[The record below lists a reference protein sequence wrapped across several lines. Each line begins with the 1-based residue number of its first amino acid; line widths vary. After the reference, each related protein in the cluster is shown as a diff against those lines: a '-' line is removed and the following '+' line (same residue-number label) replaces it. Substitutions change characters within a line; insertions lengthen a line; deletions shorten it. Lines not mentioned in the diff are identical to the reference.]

1 MTQED
6 NNKPYANIAALF
18 SDPIIELV
26 VVFGQ
31 SGAGL
36 STALDILEDVGF
48 NSVDNLPLALVDQLV
63 SLSVETEHKKLAI
76 GVDLRTSGIDAA
88 AMIRLAD
95 NVKQR
100 FGARCQFVLVEASSD
115 ELIKR
120 YQATRRRHPLLT
132 DHNNLQEAIK
142 TDRAFMRDI
151 AHIAD
156 IVIDS
161 TEMAPAGFRA
171 KLLSQLGMTPEQTMT
186 LTIMSFSYRKGL
198 PDTADFIFDMR
209 FINNPHWQPQLR
221 AMTGCDRQVFDY
233 VCSDESFLPFMEH
246 VAQMLSSV
254 LSRLDDESRPHLT
267 FGFGCTG
274 GKHRSVSAAK
284 WLSAWADKNAIPYKL
299 IHRELEIGR

>member
-1 MTQED
+1 MTLEEND
-6 NNKPYANIAALF
+6 TPHAEIAASFL
-18 SDPIIELV
+18 DPMIELV

-88 AMIRLAD
+88 SMIRLAD

-100 FGARCQFVLVEASSD
+100 IGARCQFVLVEASAD

-132 DHNNLQEAIK
+132 DQNNLQEAIA

-161 TEMAPAGFRA
+161 TEMAPVGFRA
-171 KLLSQLGMTPEQTMT
+171 ILLSRLGITPEQTVI

-209 FINNPHWQPQLR
+209 FLNNPHWQPQLR
-221 AMTGCDRQVFDY
+221 AMTGCDKEVIDY
-233 VCSDESFLPFMEH
+233 VCRDDSFLPFMGH
-246 VAQMLSSV
+246 VAQIVSSV
-254 LSRLDDESRPHLT
+254 LGRLDDEGRPHLT

-274 GKHRSVSAAK
+274 GKHRSVSAAE
-284 WLSAWADKNAIPYKL
+284 WLSAWAENNASPYQV
-299 IHRELEIGR
+299 IHRELGIDR

>member
-1 MTQED
+1 MTLEEND
-6 NNKPYANIAALF
+6 TPHAEIAASFL
-18 SDPIIELV
+18 DPMIELV

-88 AMIRLAD
+88 SMIRLAD

-100 FGARCQFVLVEASSD
+100 IGARCQFVLVEASAD

-132 DHNNLQEAIK
+132 DQNNLQEAIA

-161 TEMAPAGFRA
+161 TEMAPVGFRA
-171 KLLSQLGMTPEQTMT
+171 ILLSRLGITPEQTVI

-209 FINNPHWQPQLR
+209 FLNNPHWQPQLR
-221 AMTGCDRQVFDY
+221 AMTGCDKEVIDY
-233 VCSDESFLPFMEH
+233 VCRDDSFLPFMEH
-246 VAQMLSSV
+246 VAQMVSSV
-254 LSRLDDESRPHLT
+254 LGRLDDEGRPHLT

-274 GKHRSVSAAK
+274 GKHRSVSAAE
-284 WLSAWADKNAIPYKL
+284 WLSAWAENNAIPYQVF
-299 IHRELEIGR
+299 HRELGIDR

>member
-6 NNKPYANIAALF
+6 DNKPYANIAASF

-76 GVDLRTSGIDAA
+76 GVDLRTAGIDAA

-100 FGARCQFVLVEASSD
+100 IGARCQFVLVEASSD

-132 DHNNLQEAIK
+132 DHNNLQEAIA

-151 AHIAD
+151 AHISD
-156 IVIDS
+156 VIINS

-171 KLLSQLGMTPEQTMT
+171 KLLSRLGMTPEQTMT
-186 LTIMSFSYRKGL
+186 LTIMSFSYRKGV

-233 VCSDESFLPFMEH
+233 VCGDESFLPFMEH
-246 VAQMLSSV
+246 VAQMFSSV
-254 LSRLDDESRPHLT
+254 LSRLDDEGRPHLT

-274 GKHRSVSAAK
+274 GKHRSVSAAE

-299 IHRELEIGR
+299 IHRELDIAR

>member
-1 MTQED
+1 MTLEEND
-6 NNKPYANIAALF
+6 TPHAEIAASFL
-18 SDPIIELV
+18 DPMIELV

-88 AMIRLAD
+88 SMIRLAD

-100 FGARCQFVLVEASSD
+100 IGARCQFVLVEASAD

-120 YQATRRRHPLLT
+120 YQATRRRHPLLI
-132 DHNNLQEAIK
+132 DQNNLQEAIA

-161 TEMAPAGFRA
+161 TEMAPTGFRA
-171 KLLSQLGMTPEQTMT
+171 ILLSRLGITPEQTVI

-209 FINNPHWQPQLR
+209 FLNNPHWQPQLR
-221 AMTGCDRQVFDY
+221 AMTGCDKEVIDY
-233 VCSDESFLPFMEH
+233 VCRDDSFLPFMEH
-246 VAQMLSSV
+246 VAQIVSSV
-254 LSRLDDESRPHLT
+254 LGRLDDEGRPHLT

-274 GKHRSVSAAK
+274 GKHRSVSAAE
-284 WLSAWADKNAIPYKL
+284 WLSAWAENNAIPYQV
-299 IHRELEIGR
+299 IHRELGIDR

>member
-1 MTQED
+1 MIQD
-6 NNKPYANIAALF
+6 NNKPFANIADSF

-88 AMIRLAD
+88 SMIRLAD

-100 FGARCQFVLVEASSD
+100 IGARCQFVLVEASAD

-120 YQATRRRHPLLT
+120 YKATRRRHPLLT
-132 DHNNLQEAIK
+132 DQNNLQEAIA

-161 TEMAPAGFRA
+161 TEMAPAGFIA
-171 KLLSQLGMTPEQTMT
+171 ILLSRLGITPEQTVI

-209 FINNPHWQPQLR
+209 FLNNPHWQPQLR
-221 AMTGCDRQVFDY
+221 AMTGCDNEVIDY
-233 VCSDESFLPFMEH
+233 VCRDDSFLPFMEH
-246 VAQMLSSV
+246 VAQMVSSV
-254 LSRLDDESRPHLT
+254 LGRLDDEGRHHLT

-274 GKHRSVSAAK
+274 GKHRSVSAAE
-284 WLSAWADKNAIPYKL
+284 WLSAWAENNAIPYQV
-299 IHRELEIGR
+299 IHRELGIDR

>member
-1 MTQED
+1 MTLEEND
-6 NNKPYANIAALF
+6 TPHAEIAASFL
-18 SDPIIELV
+18 DPMIELV

-88 AMIRLAD
+88 SMIRLAD
-95 NVKQR
+95 NAKQR
-100 FGARCQFVLVEASSD
+100 IGAQCQFVLVEASAD

-132 DHNNLQEAIK
+132 DQNNLQEAIA

-171 KLLSQLGMTPEQTMT
+171 ILLSRLGITPEQTVI

-209 FINNPHWQPQLR
+209 FLNNPHWQPQLR
-221 AMTGCDRQVFDY
+221 AMTGCDKEVIDY
-233 VCSDESFLPFMEH
+233 ICLDDSFLPFMEH
-246 VAQMLSSV
+246 VAQMVSSV
-254 LSRLDDESRPHLT
+254 LGRLDDEGRPHLT

-274 GKHRSVSAAK
+274 GKHRSVSAAE
-284 WLSAWADKNAIPYKL
+284 WLSAWAENNAIPYQV
-299 IHRELEIGR
+299 IHRELGIDR

>member
-1 MTQED
+1 MTPEEND
-6 NNKPYANIAALF
+6 MPHAEIAASFL
-18 SDPIIELV
+18 DPMIELV
-26 VVFGQ
+26 VVLGQ

-88 AMIRLAD
+88 SMIRLAD

-100 FGARCQFVLVEASSD
+100 IGARCQFVLVEASAD

-132 DHNNLQEAIK
+132 DQNNLQEAIA

-171 KLLSQLGMTPEQTMT
+171 ILLSRLGITPEQTVI

-209 FINNPHWQPQLR
+209 FLNNPHWQPQLR
-221 AMTGCDRQVFDY
+221 AMTGCDKEVIDY
-233 VCSDESFLPFMEH
+233 VCRDDSFLPFMGH
-246 VAQMLSSV
+246 AAQIVSSV
-254 LSRLDDESRPHLT
+254 LGRLDDEGRPHLT

-274 GKHRSVSAAK
+274 GKHRSVSAAE
-284 WLSAWADKNAIPYKL
+284 WLSAWAENNAIPYQV
-299 IHRELEIGR
+299 IHRELGIDR

>member
-1 MTQED
+1 MTLEEND
-6 NNKPYANIAALF
+6 TPHAEIAASFL
-18 SDPIIELV
+18 DPMIELV

-88 AMIRLAD
+88 SMIRLAD

-100 FGARCQFVLVEASSD
+100 IGARCQFVLVEASAD

-132 DHNNLQEAIK
+132 DQNNLQEAIA

-161 TEMAPAGFRA
+161 TEMTPAGFRA
-171 KLLSQLGMTPEQTMT
+171 ILLSRLGITPEQTVI

-198 PDTADFIFDMR
+198 PDTADFIL
-209 FINNPHWQPQLR
+209 I
-221 AMTGCDRQVFDY
+221 CDF
-233 VCSDESFLPFMEH
+233 
-246 VAQMLSSV
+246 
-254 LSRLDDESRPHLT
+254 
-267 FGFGCTG
+267 
-274 GKHRSVSAAK
+274 
-284 WLSAWADKNAIPYKL
+284 
-299 IHRELEIGR
+299 